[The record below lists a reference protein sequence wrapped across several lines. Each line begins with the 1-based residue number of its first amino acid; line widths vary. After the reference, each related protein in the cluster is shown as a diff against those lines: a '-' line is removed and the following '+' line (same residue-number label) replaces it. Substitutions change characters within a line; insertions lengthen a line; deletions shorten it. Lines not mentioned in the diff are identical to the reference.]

1 MLNDVIFNNEKSA
14 YYDWN
19 IVLTKASIPL
29 PSIKTSS
36 VDIKGANGILDLSE
50 VLTGDVC
57 YGNRDIKLTFAM
69 MEDRDYYST
78 MTDIANYLHGKK
90 VTLKLSN
97 DDEYFYSGRAVISM
111 CEYSYGKSS
120 LVIKMSADPF
130 KYSVTESNAFVNLNN
145 ETKSLVLPN
154 KRMRVAP
161 TLVVTGSVT
170 MTFEGKTYTLQA
182 GEQQLLN
189 FVLSEGNNTVSFS
202 GTGSVKITYRQG
214 AL

>member
-1 MLNDVIFNNEKSA
+1 MLNDAIFNNEKSA
-14 YYDWN
+14 YYDWG

-29 PSIKTSS
+29 PSVKTSS

-50 VLTGDVC
+50 VLSGDVC

-69 MEDRDYYST
+69 MDDIDYHSIISN
-78 MTDIANYLHGKK
+78 IANYIHGKK

-97 DDEYFYSGRAVISM
+97 DNEYFYSGRATISN
-111 CEYSYGKSS
+111 CEYSHGKSS
-120 LVIKMSADPF
+120 LVISINADPF
-130 KYSVTESNAFVNLNN
+130 KYMVAETNIMVNLDN
-145 ETKSLVLPN
+145 ETKLLTLPN
-154 KRMRVAP
+154 KRMKVSP
-161 TLVVTGSVT
+161 TLIVTGSVT
-170 MTFEGKTYTLQA
+170 MTFEGKTYTLNA

-189 FVLSEGNNTVSFS
+189 FVLSEGNNNVSFS

>member
-14 YYDWN
+14 YYDWG

-57 YGNRDIKLTFAM
+57 YSNRDIKLTFSL
-69 MEDRDYYST
+69 MEDMDYNST
-78 MTDIANYLHGKK
+78 ISNIANYLHGKK
-90 VTLKLSN
+90 VTIKLTN
-97 DDEYFYSGRAVISM
+97 DDEYFYSGRSAISQWDYSPGKGALVIS
-111 CEYSYGKSS
+111 
-120 LVIKMSADPF
+120 MSADPY
-130 KYSVTESNAFVNLNN
+130 KYSVTESNVFVNLNN
-145 ETKSLVLPN
+145 ETKSLTLPN
-154 KRMRVAP
+154 MRMRVTP

-170 MTFEGKTYTLQA
+170 MTFEGNTYTLQT

-189 FVLSEGNNTVSFS
+189 FLLSEGDNNVSFS
-202 GTGSVKITYRQG
+202 GTGTVKINYRQG

>member
-14 YYDWN
+14 YYDWS

-29 PSIKTSS
+29 PSVKTSS
-36 VDIKGANGILDLSE
+36 VDIKGADGILDLSE

-57 YGNRDIKLTFAM
+57 YSNRDIKLTFSM
-69 MEDRDYYST
+69 MEDVDYYST
-78 MTDIANYLHGKK
+78 VSDIANYLHGKK
-90 VTLKLSN
+90 VTMKLTN
-97 DDEYFYSGRAVISM
+97 DDEYFYSGRAVINQWD
-111 CEYSYGKSS
+111 YSPGKGK
-120 LVIKMSADPF
+120 LVIAISADPY
-130 KYSVTESNAFVNLNN
+130 KYSVTESNVVVNLNN
-145 ETKSLVLPN
+145 ETKSLTLPN
-154 KRMRVAP
+154 KRMRVSP

-170 MTFEGKTYTLQA
+170 MTFEGKTYTLQT

-189 FVLSEGNNTVSFS
+189 FLLSEGDNIVTFS

>member
-1 MLNDVIFNNEKSA
+1 MLNDVIFNGEKSA
-14 YYDWN
+14 YYDWD
-19 IVLTKASIPL
+19 IVLTKADIPL
-29 PSIKTSS
+29 PSVKTSS

-90 VTLKLSN
+90 VTLKLTN

-111 CEYSYGKSS
+111 CEYSYVKSS
-120 LVIKMSADPF
+120 LVITMSADPF

-154 KRMRVAP
+154 KRMRVSP

-170 MTFEGKTYTLQA
+170 MSFEGKTYTLQA
-182 GEQQLLN
+182 GKQQLLN
-189 FVLSEGNNTVSFS
+189 FVLSEGNNNVSFS

>member
-14 YYDWN
+14 YYDWG

-78 MTDIANYLHGKK
+78 MTDIANYLHGKI
-90 VTLKLSN
+90 VTLKLTN
-97 DDEYFYSGRAVISM
+97 DDEYFYSGRATITQ
-111 CEYSYGKSS
+111 CEYLIGRSE
-120 LVIKMSADPF
+120 LVITMSADPF

-170 MTFEGKTYTLQA
+170 MTFEEKTYTLQA

>member
-19 IVLTKASIPL
+19 IVLTKADIPL
-29 PSIKTSS
+29 PSVKTSS

-69 MEDRDYYST
+69 MDDIDYHSIISN
-78 MTDIANYLHGKK
+78 IANYLHGKK
-90 VTLKLSN
+90 VTLKLTN
-97 DDEYFYSGRAVISM
+97 DDEYFYSGRAILSQWEYSPGKGTLVIS
-111 CEYSYGKSS
+111 
-120 LVIKMSADPF
+120 ISADPF
-130 KYSVTESNAFVNLNN
+130 KYSVTESNVFVNLNN
-145 ETKSLVLPN
+145 ETKSLTLPN
-154 KRMRVAP
+154 KRMRISP
-161 TLVVTGSVT
+161 TLIVTGSVT
-170 MTFEGKTYTLQA
+170 MTFEGKTYTLQV

-202 GTGSVKITYRQG
+202 GTGSVKINYRQG

>member
-19 IVLTKASIPL
+19 IVLTKADIPF
-29 PSIKTSS
+29 PSVKTSI

-154 KRMRVAP
+154 KRMRVSP
-161 TLVVTGSVT
+161 TLVVTGSVA
-170 MTFEGKTYTLQA
+170 MTFEGKSYTLQA

-189 FVLSEGNNTVSFS
+189 FVLSEGDNNVSFS

>member
-19 IVLTKASIPL
+19 IVLTKADIPL
-29 PSIKTSS
+29 PSVKTSG
-36 VDIKGANGILDLSE
+36 VDIRGANGILDLSE

-57 YGNRDIKLTFAM
+57 YSNRDIQLTFAM
-69 MEDRDYYST
+69 MDDIDYHSIIS
-78 MTDIANYLHGKK
+78 DIANYLHGKK

-111 CEYSYGKSS
+111 CEYSHGKSS
-120 LVIKMSADPF
+120 LVITMSADPF
-130 KYSVTESNAFVNLNN
+130 KYSVTESNVFVNLNN
-145 ETKSLVLPN
+145 ETKSLTLPN
-154 KRMRVAP
+154 KRMKVSP

-170 MTFEGKTYTLQA
+170 MTFEGNTYTLSE

-189 FVLSEGNNTVSFS
+189 FVLSEGNNNVSFS
-202 GTGSVKITYRQG
+202 GTGKVKITYRQG

>member
-14 YYDWN
+14 YYDWS
-19 IVLTKASIPL
+19 IVLTKTSISL
-29 PSIKTSS
+29 PSVKTST

-57 YGNRDIKLTFAM
+57 YSNRDIKLTFSM
-69 MEDRDYYST
+69 MEDEDYNST
-78 MTDIANYLHGKK
+78 VSEIANYLHGKK
-90 VTLKLSN
+90 VTLKLTN
-97 DDEYFYSGRAVISM
+97 DDEYFYSGRAIISQWEYSPGKGTLVIS
-111 CEYSYGKSS
+111 
-120 LVIKMSADPF
+120 ISADPF
-130 KYSVTESNAFVNLNN
+130 KYSLTESNAFVNLNN
-145 ETKSLVLPN
+145 ETKSLTLPN

-170 MTFEGKTYTLQA
+170 MTFEGKTYTLNT

-189 FVLSEGNNTVSFS
+189 FVLSEGDNNVSFS

>member
-29 PSIKTSS
+29 PSVKTST

-57 YGNRDIKLTFAM
+57 YSNRDIKLTFSL
-69 MEDRDYYST
+69 MEDMEYNST
-78 MTDIANYLHGKK
+78 ISNIANYLHGKK
-90 VTLKLSN
+90 VTLKLTN
-97 DDEYFYSGRAVISM
+97 DDEYFYSGRAIISQWEYSPGKGTLVIS
-111 CEYSYGKSS
+111 
-120 LVIKMSADPF
+120 INADPY
-130 KYSVTESNAFVNLNN
+130 KYSVTESNVLVNLNN
-145 ETKSLVLPN
+145 ETKSLTLPN
-154 KRMRVAP
+154 KRMRVSP

>member
-19 IVLTKASIPL
+19 IVLTKADIPF
-29 PSIKTSS
+29 PSVKTSS

-57 YGNRDIKLTFAM
+57 YGDRDIKLTFAM

-90 VTLKLSN
+90 VTLKLTN

-130 KYSVTESNAFVNLNN
+130 KYSVTESNAFINLNN
-145 ETKSLVLPN
+145 ETKSLTLPN
-154 KRMRVAP
+154 KRMRVSP

-182 GEQQLLN
+182 GKQQLLN
-189 FVLSEGNNTVSFS
+189 FVLSEGNNNVSFS

>member
-14 YYDWN
+14 YYDWD
-19 IVLTKASIPL
+19 IVLTKADIPL
-29 PSIKTSS
+29 PSVKTSS

-69 MEDRDYYST
+69 MEDRDYHSIIS
-78 MTDIANYLHGKK
+78 DIANYIHGKK
-90 VTLKLSN
+90 VTLKLSS
-97 DDEYFYSGRAVISM
+97 DDEYFYSGRATINN
-111 CEYSYGKSS
+111 CYYSPGKSS
-120 LVIKMSADPF
+120 LVIAINAEPF
-130 KYSVTESNAFVNLNN
+130 KYSVTESNVFVNLND
-145 ETKSLVLPN
+145 ETKSLTLPN
-154 KRMRVAP
+154 KRMKVSP
-161 TLVVTGSVT
+161 TLIVTGSVT
-170 MTFEGKTYTLQA
+170 MTFEGKTYTLHA

-189 FVLSEGNNTVSFS
+189 FVLSEGGNEVSFS

>member
-14 YYDWN
+14 YYDWG

-29 PSIKTSS
+29 PSVKTST

-97 DDEYFYSGRAVISM
+97 DDEYFYSGRTVISM
-111 CEYSYGKSS
+111 CEYSYRKSS
-120 LVIKMSADPF
+120 LVITMSADPF

-145 ETKSLVLPN
+145 ETKSLTLPN

-170 MTFEGKTYTLQA
+170 MTFEGKSYTLQA

-189 FVLSEGNNTVSFS
+189 FVLSEGDNNVSFS

>member
-19 IVLTKASIPL
+19 IVLTKADIPL
-29 PSIKTSS
+29 PSVKTSD
-36 VDIKGANGILDLSE
+36 VDIKGADGILDLSE

-57 YGNRDIKLTFAM
+57 YSNRDIKLTFSM
-69 MEDRDYYST
+69 MEDMDYNST
-78 MTDIANYLHGKK
+78 ISNIANYLHGKK
-90 VTLKLSN
+90 VTMKLTN
-97 DDEYFYSGRAVISM
+97 DDDYFYSGRAVINQWD
-111 CEYSYGKSS
+111 YSPGKGK
-120 LVIKMSADPF
+120 LVIAISADPY
-130 KYSVTESNAFVNLNN
+130 KYSVTESNVVVNLNN
-145 ETKSLVLPN
+145 ETKSLILPN

-170 MTFEGKTYTLQA
+170 MTFEGKTYTLQT

-189 FVLSEGNNTVSFS
+189 FLLSEGDNIVTFS